1 MFSPGE
7 PKPPP
12 TEDQEA
18 AGHHTNALEQ
28 LLSGLRRHG
37 LSQSLDRNSMEQL
50 AKCQYLRVYD
60 WDSKTRKEEQGDAVK
75 LTSWTTAE
83 SQLRAGFLALN
94 FTGRN

>member
-1 MFSPGE
+1 
-7 PKPPP
+7 
-12 TEDQEA
+12 
-18 AGHHTNALEQ
+18 
-28 LLSGLRRHG
+28 
-37 LSQSLDRNSMEQL
+37 MEQL